1 MNRVYRRKYD
11 RTVTVHKESASPA
24 KFLVDVKAG
33 CSDYKD
39 GVKQLTRFQLAL
51 NACGISHKVNKRSII
66 IKDCPVCHKQW
77 KIWMFRPDPN
87 KGGGMTG
94 GQCWRCGTS
103 FSSFTLLQQMTDLSN
118 AKIAS
123 LIAPDKVYSPDLER
137 TDIWELPDFFL
148 SEELRDL
155 EDNIKE
161 IDIPSNLMTVASY
174 REHPAA
180 IYARKRG
187 IIPPYDESIFIDPLT
202 ASVAFPILCQDY
214 LVGFQ
219 RRYVAPL
226 DPKFRMRTDS
236 GVPRASSFIF
246 AGKPS
251 SNICVVEG
259 PFDAIAAAWFGFYAI
274 ATMGKEITRAQAQ
287 EIASYAIQNSK
298 DGISPLVHIGLDS
311 DSAGEE
317 GARTLARYLNAY
329 GIPFCRVF
337 PEDPGIKDFNDL
349 LLKIVN
355 PLEMA
360 EAITIDPRGIIRFK
374 RDWGWDLPMIGDVDF
389 YKFISAATDKK
400 IIESARSWDDTITNK
415 YTWKT
420 VNEEKTRRK
429 IRQFMENPAK

>member
-1 MNRVYRRKYD
+1 MDRVYRSRYQKA
-11 RTVTVHKESASPA
+11 VTVHSKSASPS
-24 KFLVDVKAG
+24 KFRVDVAEG
-33 CSDYKD
+33 CSDYQKAD
-39 GVKQLTRFQLAL
+39 KQITRFQLAL
-51 NACGISHKVNKRSII
+51 NSCGIAHRVNRRSII
-66 IKDCPVCHKQW
+66 IKECPSCHKQW
-77 KIWMFRPDPN
+77 KLWMFRPDPN

-103 FSSFTLLQQMTDLSN
+103 FSSFTLLQKMTSLSN
-118 AKIAS
+118 EKIAA
-123 LIAPDKVYSPDLER
+123 LISPNKRYTPDLEK

-155 EDNIKE
+155 EENIKE
-161 IDIPSNLMTVASY
+161 IDIPKNFMTVDSY
-174 REHPAA
+174 REHPAS

-187 IIPPYDESIFIDPLT
+187 IIPPYDSSIFIDPLT
-202 ASVAFPILCQDY
+202 ASVAFPILCQDF

-219 RRYVAPL
+219 RRFIAPL
-226 DPKFRMRTDS
+226 NPNLRMKTDS

-246 AGKPS
+246 VGEPS

-259 PFDAIAAAWFGFYAI
+259 PFDAVAAAWFGFYAI

-287 EIASYAIQNSK
+287 EIASYAIQHAVP
-298 DGISPLVHIGLDS
+298 GISPVVHIGLDS

-349 LLKIVN
+349 LLRIVN
-355 PLEMA
+355 PLEMT
-360 EAITIDPRGIIRFK
+360 EAIQIDPRGIVRFK
-374 RDWGWDLPMIGDVDF
+374 RDWGWDLPIIGDVDF
-389 YKFISAATDKK
+389 YKFISATTDKK
-400 IIESARSWDDTITNK
+400 IIESARSWDNTITNK
-415 YTWKT
+415 YTWKD
-420 VNEEKTRRK
+420 VRDEKTKKK